1 MYQYQLLLTVDDHA
15 RLHFDVEF
23 DTVDCTIGKM
33 EGIDNARGSDSRRV
47 VLLADILIHL
57 YIEVVRIHL
66 SEVNSS
72 PFAHAFAVV
81 SVVALGIADAVASER
96 GTRYCSHVLG

>member
-1 MYQYQLLLTVDDHA
+1 MYQFQLLLTVDDHA
-15 RLHFDVEF
+15 HLHFDIEF

-33 EGIDNARGSDSRRV
+33 EGIDNARGSDSRRM

-66 SEVNSS
+66 SEVNCS

-81 SVVALGIADAVASER
+81 LVVELEAACAVASER
-96 GTRYCSHVLG
+96 GTRHCSHLLD